1 MHKHRPQGDRRRS
14 QKDYTVAF
22 KLGVVAEIERGDLNK
37 NQAKFRYGI
46 QGRSTVLKWL
56 KKYGTLDWTNRS
68 LPVMSSSTNKT
79 PEQRIKE
86 LEALLDME
94 KKKNLLLNTM
104 VDIAEK
110 EMGLNIRKSLR
121 PGSHAAPKSR
131 ENKLAAFLPAVRYK
145 QAILL

>member
-1 MHKHRPQGDRRRS
+1 MHKHRAQGDRRRS

-56 KKYGTLDWTNRS
+56 KKYGTLDWTNRP
-68 LPVMSSSTNKT
+68 LAAMSSSSNKT

-94 KKKNLLLNTM
+94 RKKNLLLNTM

-110 EMGLNIRKSLR
+110 EMGLDIRKKSSTGQPR
-121 PGSHAAPKSR
+121 GSK
-131 ENKLAAFLPAVRYK
+131 K
-145 QAILL
+145 QGK

>member
-1 MHKHRPQGDRRRS
+1 M
-14 QKDYTVAF
+14 
-22 KLGVVAEIERGDLNK
+22 
-37 NQAKFRYGI
+37 
-46 QGRSTVLKWL
+46 KWL

-110 EMGLNIRKSLR
+110 EMGLNIRKKSSTGQPR
-121 PGSHAAPKSR
+121 GSK
-131 ENKLAAFLPAVRYK
+131 K
-145 QAILL
+145 QGK

>member
-1 MHKHRPQGDRRRS
+1 M
-14 QKDYTVAF
+14 AF
-22 KLGVVAEIERGDLNK
+22 KLQVVAEIERGDLNK

-56 KKYGTLDWTNRS
+56 KKYGTLDWIHQ
-68 LPVMSSSTNKT
+68 SSSAMSTSPIKT

-110 EMGLNIRKSLR
+110 EMGLEIRKKSLTGQPR
-121 PGSHAAPKSR
+121 GSK
-131 ENKLAAFLPAVRYK
+131 K
-145 QAILL
+145 QGK

>member
-56 KKYGTLDWTNRS
+56 KKYGTLDWTNRC
-68 LPVMSSSTNKT
+68 LPAMSSSSNKT

-110 EMGLNIRKSLR
+110 EMGLNIRKKSSTGQPR
-121 PGSHAAPKSR
+121 GSK
-131 ENKLAAFLPAVRYK
+131 K
-145 QAILL
+145 QGK